1 MAQLQVAGAKL
12 SWTTLL
18 ALSQFTYLLLGA
30 TVFQLLEKE
39 AENQNRVHFQL
50 EKLYF
55 LANYSCLDGAA
66 LEKFV
71 QVIIISLIRCR
82 SKCLHVLIS
91 WKLRSLDYYIVLLQ
105 VILDARESGVN
116 PAGNSTN
123 PSNWDFGSSFFFAG
137 TVVTTIGKWNVNIY
151 FITFC

>member
-1 MAQLQVAGAKL
+1 MAQLQVSGARF

-39 AENQNRVHFQL
+39 AESQNRNHFQM

-55 LANYSCLDGAA
+55 LANYTCLDGPA

-71 QVIIISLIRCR
+71 QVIITSLNRCFCDL
-82 SKCLHVLIS
+82 KC
-91 WKLRSLDYYIVLLQ
+91 
-105 VILDARESGVN
+105 
-116 PAGNSTN
+116 
-123 PSNWDFGSSFFFAG
+123 
-137 TVVTTIGKWNVNIY
+137 
-151 FITFC
+151 

>member
-1 MAQLQVAGAKL
+1 MAQLQVSGERF

-39 AENQNRVHFQL
+39 AENQNRDHFQM

-55 LANYSCLDGAA
+55 LANYTCLDGAA

-71 QVIIISLIRCR
+71 KVIIISLNGYMSC
-82 SKCLHVLIS
+82 
-91 WKLRSLDYYIVLLQ
+91 
-105 VILDARESGVN
+105 VN
-116 PAGNSTN
+116 MFWLSR
-123 PSNWDFGSSFFFAG
+123 
-137 TVVTTIGKWNVNIY
+137 
-151 FITFC
+151 

>member
-1 MAQLQVAGAKL
+1 MAQLQVSGARF

-39 AENQNRVHFQL
+39 AESQNRNNFQM

-55 LANYSCLDGAA
+55 LANYTCLDGPA

-71 QVIIISLIRCR
+71 QVIIASL
-82 SKCLHVLIS
+82 
-91 WKLRSLDYYIVLLQ
+91 
-105 VILDARESGVN
+105 N
-116 PAGNSTN
+116 
-123 PSNWDFGSSFFFAG
+123 GSSLFTCFDLS
-137 TVVTTIGKWNVNIY
+137 W
-151 FITFC
+151 